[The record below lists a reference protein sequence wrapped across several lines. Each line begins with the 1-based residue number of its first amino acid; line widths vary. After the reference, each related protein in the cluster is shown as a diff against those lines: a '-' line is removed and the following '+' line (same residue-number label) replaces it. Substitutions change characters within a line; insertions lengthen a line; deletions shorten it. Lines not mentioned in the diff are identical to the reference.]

1 MSASKGLERLT
12 KAKPTGTMKATLP
25 DGTAFTGKFLAYQ
38 YPNRSRPGFFIAESG
53 AHSIIVG
60 FPRLQHGEEKT
71 YIYPDDY
78 PDGKPEFLWIYMI
91 DGTYHYVD
99 SGKLTL
105 LIDNLGNAKGKF
117 TFTGDGPNIND
128 GDFSVQFNKL
138 T

>member
-1 MSASKGLERLT
+1 MNASKGLQRLR
-12 KAKPTGTMKATLP
+12 KAKPTGIMKATLP
-25 DGTAFTGKFLAYQ
+25 DGSAFSGKFLAYQ
-38 YPNRSRPGFFIAESG
+38 YPNLSRPGFFIAEYG

-71 YIYPDDY
+71 YIYPDDA
-78 PDGKPEFLWIYMI
+78 PDFLWIYMI

-99 SGKLTL
+99 SGTLTL